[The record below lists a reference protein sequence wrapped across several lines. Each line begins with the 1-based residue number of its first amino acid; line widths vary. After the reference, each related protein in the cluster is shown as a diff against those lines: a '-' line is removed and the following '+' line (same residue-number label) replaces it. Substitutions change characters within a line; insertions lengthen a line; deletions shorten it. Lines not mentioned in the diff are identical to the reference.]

1 MASAKDDK
9 QFKYDAGNTLLALRE
24 KAGMTQPELAE
35 KIHVEPNSVHRYEKG
50 ERQMSLHTAYEASVA
65 FGVPMESLIPDSYK
79 ENKQEAKKPPKQA
92 EKASEQPN
100 PALEEAIKQL
110 LMLDPKY
117 QDLIVSEIN
126 TLALRQSLL

>member
-65 FGVPMESLIPDSYK
+65 FGVPIYAAIQAFCQADSLSVICRFIWAT
-79 ENKQEAKKPPKQA
+79 ELAI
-92 EKASEQPN
+92 QPYMRHYTTT
-100 PALEEAIKQL
+100 PRRMTQWKL
-110 LMLDPKY
+110 
-117 QDLIVSEIN
+117 
-126 TLALRQSLL
+126 

>member
-50 ERQMSLHTAYEASVA
+50 ERQMNQLRGH
-65 FGVPMESLIPDSYK
+65 G
-79 ENKQEAKKPPKQA
+79 A
-92 EKASEQPN
+92 EVVR
-100 PALEEAIKQL
+100 PAG
-110 LMLDPKY
+110 
-117 QDLIVSEIN
+117 
-126 TLALRQSLL
+126 

>member
-79 ENKQEAKKPPKQA
+79 ENRQEE
-92 EKASEQPN
+92 EK
-100 PALEEAIKQL
+100 
-110 LMLDPKY
+110 
-117 QDLIVSEIN
+117 
-126 TLALRQSLL
+126 

>member
-50 ERQMSLHTAYEASVA
+50 ERQMNLHTAYEASVA
-65 FGVPMESLIPDSYK
+65 FGVPMESLVPDSYK
-79 ENKQEAKKPPKQA
+79 ENGQEAKKPPEKE
-92 EKASEQPN
+92 EKAAEQPN
-100 PALEEAIKQL
+100 PTLAEAIKQL

-126 TLALRQSLL
+126 ALALRQSLL